1 MLDDEFTSRC
11 SNVKG
16 GIDITVLDYFLF
28 AAILSIWGI
37 LIVNLILTVA
47 GYINYLQKSRQPAP
61 ELPADPPFVSIMVPA
76 HNEGVVIVKTLQS
89 LLNFDYPKER
99 YEIIIINDNSDD
111 NSAELLAEMQKVYP
125 HRNLIVINTDQTN
138 GGRGKSNA
146 LNIDLKQARGSLI
159 SIYDADNTP
168 QSSALRYLVAELM
181 SDDKKAAVIG
191 KFRTRNKDASLL
203 TRFINIETLSFQ
215 WMAQAGREKLFKLC
229 TIPGTNYVIRR
240 NILEELGGWD
250 VKALAEDTEISFR
263 VYQMGYRIAFQ
274 PLAVTWEQEPQT
286 LDVWFHQRTRWVKG
300 NIYVILKNAR
310 LLFTKAGRKIRF
322 DLLYFL
328 SIYFLLMTSLI
339 LSDVM
344 FVLSV
349 AGYVHSDLVGFSNTL
364 WVLAILAF
372 VISTFITITTEKG
385 EMNFKNLMLIVCMYV
400 VYSQMWLAVATNGM
414 VGYVREQIFHKQA
427 KWYKTKRY

>member
-1 MLDDEFTSRC
+1 M
-11 SNVKG
+11 
-16 GIDITVLDYFLF
+16 
-28 AAILSIWGI
+28 
-37 LIVNLILTVA
+37 
-47 GYINYLQKSRQPAP
+47 QKSQQVAP
-61 ELPADPPFVSIMVPA
+61 ELSEIPPFVSILVPA
-76 HNEGVVIVKTLQS
+76 HNEGFVIVKTLQS
-89 LLNFDYPKER
+89 LLNFDYPKDR

-111 NSAELLAEMQKVYP
+111 NSAELLAQVQKLYA

-146 LNIDLKQARGSLI
+146 LNIGLKQARGSLI

-168 QSSALRYLVAELM
+168 QPSALSYLVAELM
-181 SDDKKAAVIG
+181 SDEKLAAVIG
-191 KFRTRNKDASLL
+191 KFRTRNKNASLL
-203 TRFINIETLSFQ
+203 TQFINIETLSFQ

-240 NILEELGGWD
+240 NILEKLGGWD

-263 VYQMGYRIAFQ
+263 VYQMGYRISFQ

-328 SIYFLLMTSLI
+328 SIYFLLMTSLV
-339 LSDVM
+339 LSDTM

-349 AGYVHSDLVGFSNTL
+349 AGYVHSDLIGFSNIL
-364 WVLAILAF
+364 WVLAIFAF
-372 VISTFITITTEKG
+372 IVSTFITITTEKG

-400 VYSQMWLAVATNGM
+400 VYSQMWLAVALNGM
-414 VGYVREQIFHKQA
+414 VGYVREQVFHKQA
-427 KWYKTKRY
+427 KWYKTKRYQ